1 MEREHTITACRS
13 KTLSA
18 TMTMTT
24 NNQNFNRTKMTI
36 ETFTIG
42 NSILYCGDCRKII
55 DRLAFDAVV
64 TDPPYGLAKVLN
76 RNWDNFSKILNKQ
89 QRAKAKERNLHSGGT
104 WATKDIY
111 KDIDWDNET
120 PDVTFLLQRDVPT
133 MIFGG
138 NYFSLPPSRKWIIW
152 FKGATHF
159 RRSFDGNIR
168 LFEWIPETN
177 RGFHSNGSRTEKV
190 HPTQKPVKV
199 MEFCIS
205 ELPKNTGNVI
215 CDPYMGSGTT
225 GVAAINLGR
234 AFIGIEQ
241 KRKYFDI
248 ACQRIEKA
256 YAEHQNQ
263 FPEVREMIEQKQ
275 LFTE

>member
-1 MEREHTITACRS
+1 
-13 KTLSA
+13 
-18 TMTMTT
+18 
-24 NNQNFNRTKMTI
+24 MTI
-36 ETFTIG
+36 ERVQIENAT
-42 NSILYCGDCRKII
+42 LYHGDCREI
-55 DRLAFDAVV
+55 LGELTFDACV

-76 RNWDNFSKILNKQ
+76 RDWNDFNKILNKQ
-89 QRAKAKERNLHSGGT
+89 QRAKAKARNLHSGGT

-111 KDIDWDNET
+111 KDIDWDDET

-159 RRSFDGNIR
+159 RRSFAEAELCWCSFDGNIR
-168 LFEWIPETN
+168 QFEWIPETN
-177 RGFHSNGSRTEKV
+177 RGFYSNGSRTEKV

-234 AFIGIEQ
+234 AFVGIEQ

-256 YAEHQNQ
+256 YADYQNH
-263 FPEVREMIEQKQ
+263 FPEVREMIEQKE
-275 LFTE
+275 LFDEQNL